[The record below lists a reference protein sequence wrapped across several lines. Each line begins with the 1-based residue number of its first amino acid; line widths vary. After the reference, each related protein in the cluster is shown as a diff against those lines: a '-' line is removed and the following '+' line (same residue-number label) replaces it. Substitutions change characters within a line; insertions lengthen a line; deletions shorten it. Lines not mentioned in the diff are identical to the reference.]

1 MNSQTIPQSLV
12 PQPQPVRRLH
22 QKQLLFHLKWVRLYP
37 WCRSRTHGCHCH
49 SQPVHPLLGE
59 AWKPQHQTRQPDQAS
74 KVSSS
79 LSVSGKLSSIT
90 STLYT
95 LDYNECFLQSRTWT
109 LRWMRMAHWTSAW
122 RNPRVKE
129 SGHQTHLHPRHLL
142 NTMASPHPTPATPI
156 NKRSGRGLWTTPSQ
170 TDRKEEPEE
179 VNVYQFEIYSH
190 SLTSWLNHG

>member
-59 AWKPQHQTRQPDQAS
+59 AWKPQHQTARSGQQS
-74 KVSSS
+74 EF
-79 LSVSGKLSSIT
+79 LSVCIWKLSSIT

-95 LDYNECFLQSRTWT
+95 LDIMNVFYNLGHG
-109 LRWMRMAHWTSAW
+109 HWGGWEWHTGPQHEETQEW
-122 RNPRVKE
+122 RSQVTRPIFILVIIF
-129 SGHQTHLHPRHLL
+129 STPWRHLTPL
-142 NTMASPHPTPATPI
+142 QPH
-156 NKRSGRGLWTTPSQ
+156 L
-170 TDRKEEPEE
+170 
-179 VNVYQFEIYSH
+179 
-190 SLTSWLNHG
+190 